1 MITATTKTELL
12 DSYRR
17 AMRMSVEAL
26 ARQIDIP
33 AHVLRRVLQG
43 DTKKP
48 RDYHQDIIDTY
59 VARNLDA
66 ILVHT
71 SPCRKAS

>member
-1 MITATTKTELL
+1 MADKVTLL

-17 AMRMSVEAL
+17 ANRMSVEAM

-33 AHVLRRVLQG
+33 AHVLRRLLQG
-43 DTKKP
+43 DTRQP
-48 RDYHQDIIDTY
+48 RDYHQDIINEY

-66 ILVHT
+66 MLALV
-71 SPCRKAS
+71 PCRKAS